1 MRRDGAWG
9 RVAGDRMDSTF
20 FGLAFLAT
28 LNPKLLGVDLLL
40 LENRRPRMMFACFL
54 LGAIGLSVT
63 IGLLD
68 VLVFKVGA
76 VRSQGTISAGVE
88 LLLGGALLAV
98 GALIATGRLR
108 GRQKTPANAGADR
121 AEKKESWA
129 ERVLREPRPGL
140 AIAVGAL
147 MGTPGA
153 SYVTALIHLV
163 EGSYSTATQIAGVI
177 VFNLIQ
183 FSVVMI
189 PLVCLMVWPEGTE
202 RRLRGL
208 SGWVSTHARQL
219 IAGVALL
226 VGAYAAICGFAR
238 LV

>member
-1 MRRDGAWG
+1 MRHAARPATVARDH
-9 RVAGDRMDSTF
+9 MDGTF

-40 LENRRPRMMFACFL
+40 LENRRPRMMFLCFL

-68 VLVFKVGA
+68 VLVLQVGT
-76 VRSQGTISAGVE
+76 VRTVGQISAAFE
-88 LLLGGALLAV
+88 LVLGGALLAV
-98 GALIATGRLR
+98 GALIATGRL
-108 GRQKTPANAGADR
+108 GPRQKAQETAPAAD
-121 AEKKESWA
+121 EKKASWA
-129 ERVLREPRPGL
+129 ERVLSEPRPGL

-153 SYVTALIHLV
+153 TYVTALIHLV
-163 EGSYSTATQIAGVI
+163 EGPYSTATQIAGVI

-183 FSVVMI
+183 FSVVI
-189 PLVCLMVWPEGTE
+189 VPLICLIVWPEGTD

-208 SGWVSTHARQL
+208 SGWVSGHARQL
-219 IAGVALL
+219 IAGIVLL
-226 VGAYAAICGFAR
+226 VGAYAAISGFAR
-238 LV
+238 LL

>member
-1 MRRDGAWG
+1 
-9 RVAGDRMDSTF
+9 MDATF

-28 LNPKLLGVDLLL
+28 LNPKLLGIDLLL
-40 LENRRPRMMFACFL
+40 LENRRPRMMFLCFL

-63 IGLLD
+63 IGVLD
-68 VLVFKVGA
+68 VLVFQVGT
-76 VRSQGTISAGVE
+76 VRDVGTVSAGLE

-98 GALIATGRLR
+98 GALIATGRVR
-108 GRQKTPANAGADR
+108 GRQKAPATGPGAAE

-163 EGSYSTATQIAGVI
+163 EGPYSTATQIAGVV

-183 FSVVMI
+183 FAIVIV
-189 PLVCLMVWPEGTE
+189 PLACLMVWPEATE

-208 SGWVSTHARQL
+208 SAWVSGHARQL
-219 IAGVALL
+219 IAGIALV
-226 VGAYAAICGFAR
+226 VGAYAAISGFAR